1 MIRDNIFAVL
11 MALLVLASP
20 ALALDKGTVSLE
32 DVGSYS
38 YQTDDD
44 HVVYEV
50 IVAELPFG
58 VNQSHVFY
66 IDDAEW
72 DVEIGS
78 WTEWAGAQKHVQAT
92 FTYPNGTIIT
102 VSESAWSVFG
112 SYQTTIQPVSVQSES
127 AAFFKIN
134 IKIGL
139 DPAVVTMGIPMSPWS
154 AQDTIAFD
162 DVSGSFSDD
171 ATSNVYVYWISIED
185 FKSTI
190 ATYNPLGWGAGILE
204 DIFNWTWE
212 MIISF
217 LTGIPVIGPI
227 MVSMITLFGGILEF
241 GIYWVIFI
249 VVNFP
254 AILLSIESLIC
265 LLAVINSR
273 SFGKLVNNVFNYNV
287 RFVEGVIGIILFVF
301 NGAKATVEIVTSI
314 VNSLKPV

>member
-1 MIRDNIFAVL
+1 MTRHQFFLVL
-11 MALLVLASP
+11 LALLVLASP
-20 ALALDKGTVSLE
+20 ALAVDKGTVTFE

-38 YQTDDD
+38 YETDDD
-44 HVVYEV
+44 HVVCEV

-66 IDDAEW
+66 IDGAEW

-171 ATSNVYVYWISIED
+171 ATSNVYVYWMSIED
-185 FKSTI
+185 FENLI
-190 ATYNPLGWGAGILE
+190 AHYNPLGWAAGFVE
-204 DIFNWTWE
+204 DLFDWTWE
-212 MIISF
+212 MIIAF
-217 LTGIPVIGPI
+217 LGGVPVIGPI
-227 MVSMITLFGGILEF
+227 MVSMITFLGWILEF

-249 VVNFP
+249 IVNFP
-254 AILLSIESLIC
+254 AILLSVEALIM
-265 LLAVINSR
+265 LIAVINSK
-273 SFGKLVNNVFNYNV
+273 SFGKLWNNLFNYNV
-287 RFVEGVIGIILFVF
+287 RFVEGILGIIMFVY
-301 NGAKATVEIVTSI
+301 NGAKTVIELVTGI
-314 VNSLKPV
+314 INAIKPM